1 MSYPRDEFDE
11 VDEQTARRGTYRAV
25 DADPAKSVKGA
36 IPLVAAGVVGLL
48 VGATMYIYAPRTA
61 SPGYSAQSCCRACC
75 VRAPRSSASA
85 SSVPAAT
92 SASASA
98 SANPSKTGLVDSI
111 SVGVFNASA
120 PAGSASNAA
129 AQLHNY
135 TVNETANYTGAA
147 PATSVV
153 YYAEGYQAQAQSI
166 ASALDISQVRQATSA
181 VPMGNHEV
189 IVVLASDYTG

>member
-11 VDEQTARRGTYRAV
+11 VDEKTARRGTYRAV
-25 DADPAKSVKGA
+25 NADPAKSPKGA

-48 VGATMYIYAPRTA
+48 VGAAMYIYAPRTA
-61 SPGYSAQSCCRACC
+61 SPEYSAQKSASSS
-75 VRAPRSSASA
+75 ASARSSAS
-85 SSVPAAT
+85 AT

-98 SANPSKTGLVDSI
+98 SATASASPSKTGLVDSI

-120 PAGSASNAA
+120 PAGSASSAA
-129 AQLHNY
+129 ALLSNY

-166 ASALDISQVRQATSA
+166 AAALDISQMRQATSA

>member
-48 VGATMYIYAPRTA
+48 VGAAMYIYAPRTA
-61 SPGYSAQSCCRACC
+61 SPDYSAQSHAS
-75 VRAPRSSASA
+75 SSASA
-85 SSVPAAT
+85 RS

>member
-11 VDEQTARRGTYRAV
+11 VDEKTARRGTYRAV
-25 DADPAKSVKGA
+25 NADPAKSPKGA

-48 VGATMYIYAPRTA
+48 VGAAMYIYAPRTA
-61 SPGYSAQSCCRACC
+61 SPEYSAQKSAS
-75 VRAPRSSASA
+75 SSASA
-85 SSVPAAT
+85 RPSASAT

-98 SANPSKTGLVDSI
+98 SATASASPSKTGLVDSI

-120 PAGSASNAA
+120 PAGSASSAA
-129 AQLHNY
+129 ALLSNY

-166 ASALDISQVRQATSA
+166 AAALDISQVRQATSA

>member
-11 VDEQTARRGTYRAV
+11 VDEKTARRGTYRAV
-25 DADPAKSVKGA
+25 NADPAKSPKGA

-48 VGATMYIYAPRTA
+48 VGAAMYIYAPRTA
-61 SPGYSAQSCCRACC
+61 SPEYSAQKSASSS
-75 VRAPRSSASA
+75 ASARSSASA
-85 SSVPAAT
+85 T
-92 SASASA
+92 SAPASASA
-98 SANPSKTGLVDSI
+98 TASASPSKTGLVDSI

-120 PAGSASNAA
+120 PAGSASSAA
-129 AQLHNY
+129 ALLSNY

-166 ASALDISQVRQATSA
+166 AAALDISQVRQATSA

>member
-11 VDEQTARRGTYRAV
+11 VDEKTARRGTYRAV
-25 DADPAKSVKGA
+25 NADPAKSPKGA

-48 VGATMYIYAPRTA
+48 VGAAMYIYAPRTA
-61 SPGYSAQSCCRACC
+61 SPEYSAQKSASSS
-75 VRAPRSSASA
+75 ASARSSAS
-85 SSVPAAT
+85 AT

-98 SANPSKTGLVDSI
+98 SAPASASPSKTGLVDSI

-120 PAGSASNAA
+120 PAGSASSAA
-129 AQLHNY
+129 ALLSNY

-166 ASALDISQVRQATSA
+166 AAALDISQVRQATSA

>member
-11 VDEQTARRGTYRAV
+11 VDEKTARRGTYRAV
-25 DADPAKSVKGA
+25 NADPAKSPKGA

-48 VGATMYIYAPRTA
+48 VGAAMYIYAPRTA
-61 SPGYSAQSCCRACC
+61 SPEYSAQKSASSS
-75 VRAPRSSASA
+75 ASARSSAS
-85 SSVPAAT
+85 AT

-98 SANPSKTGLVDSI
+98 SATASASPSKTGLVDSI

-129 AQLHNY
+129 ALLSNY

-166 ASALDISQVRQATSA
+166 AAALDISQVRQATSA

>member
-11 VDEQTARRGTYRAV
+11 VDEKTARRGTYRAV
-25 DADPAKSVKGA
+25 NADPAKSPKGA

-48 VGATMYIYAPRTA
+48 VGAAMYIYAPRTA
-61 SPGYSAQSCCRACC
+61 SPEYSAQKSASSS
-75 VRAPRSSASA
+75 ASARSSAS
-85 SSVPAAT
+85 AT

-98 SANPSKTGLVDSI
+98 TPSKTGLVDSI

-120 PAGSASNAA
+120 PAGSASSAA
-129 AQLHNY
+129 ALLSNY

-166 ASALDISQVRQATSA
+166 AAALDISQVRQATSA

>member
-11 VDEQTARRGTYRAV
+11 VDEKTARRGTYRAV
-25 DADPAKSVKGA
+25 NADPAKSPKGA

-48 VGATMYIYAPRTA
+48 VGAAMYIYAPRTA
-61 SPGYSAQSCCRACC
+61 SPEYSAQKSAS
-75 VRAPRSSASA
+75 SSASTHSSA
-85 SSVPAAT
+85 SAT

-98 SANPSKTGLVDSI
+98 SATASATPSKTGLVDSI

-120 PAGSASNAA
+120 PAGSASSAA
-129 AQLHNY
+129 ALLSNY

-153 YYAEGYQAQAQSI
+153 YYAEGYQSQAQSI
-166 ASALDISQVRQATSA
+166 ASKLDISQVRQATAS
-181 VPMGNHEV
+181 VEMGNHEV
-189 IVVLASDYTG
+189 IVILSSDYTG